1 MPQALPTTHL
11 STLNKLKVP
20 FTKRTNR
27 PTIAGK
33 LIARKT
39 QSLSS
44 TINIRQIT
52 SDDDLQVRA
61 ATGLFPKIKD
71 CNRIDFN
78 APANTSLEQCLRFRL
93 TSTWVYLPFACSEK
107 VPKSLGGFIV
117 IRYDYDWK
125 RIIRETLCGC
135 DDSAAAANMTLRQAG
150 NPSPLSWTLRL
161 AGRGALL
168 IEGAKISNKQKMVGG
183 ICGFADSTQ
192 TLDSNVASCGQG
204 QPTRL
209 MKWAACNSR
218 SRSQWNSLCILHNQS
233 PTASCGGQTGI
244 DSLE

>member
-1 MPQALPTTHL
+1 MTF
-11 STLNKLKVP
+11 K
-20 FTKRTNR
+20 
-27 PTIAGK
+27 
-33 LIARKT
+33 
-39 QSLSS
+39 
-44 TINIRQIT
+44 
-52 SDDDLQVRA
+52 
-61 ATGLFPKIKD
+61 
-71 CNRIDFN
+71 C
-78 APANTSLEQCLRFRL
+78 APPP
-93 TSTWVYLPFACSEK
+93 VCSQRSK
-107 VPKSLGGFIV
+107 IV
-117 IRYDYDWK
+117 IELISTRPRTRVWNSVYVFALLPPGCICLLRVPRKCRKALEASSRYDT
-125 RIIRETLCGC
+125 ITTLRLKAYYTWNLVRLRRH
-135 DDSAAAANMTLRQAG
+135 DSAAAANMTLRQAG

-161 AGRGALL
+161 A
-168 IEGAKISNKQKMVGG
+168 EGAKISNKQKMVGG

>member
-107 VPKSLGGFIV
+107 VPKSLGGFIA
-117 IRYDYDWK
+117 IRYDYDFATESVLYVK
-125 RIIRETLCGC
+125 PCAVATTRLCGC
-135 DDSAAAANMTLRQAG
+135 C
-150 NPSPLSWTLRL
+150 
-161 AGRGALL
+161 
-168 IEGAKISNKQKMVGG
+168 KH
-183 ICGFADSTQ
+183 DST
-192 TLDSNVASCGQG
+192 TSGKP
-204 QPTRL
+204 QPVIMNSSTR
-209 MKWAACNSR
+209 WRC
-218 SRSQWNSLCILHNQS
+218 
-233 PTASCGGQTGI
+233 
-244 DSLE
+244 